1 MACYKCPVSSSL
13 MGPDCKTPHVER
25 KKKEEPEYKI
35 CEAIEP
41 TWSAVIC
48 DGSGLKA
55 YNLFIDISTN
65 GGLT

>member
-1 MACYKCPVSSSL
+1 
-13 MGPDCKTPHVER
+13 MGPDCKTPHVEG

-35 CEAIEP
+35 CEAIGP

-55 YNLFIDISTN
+55 YNLFIDMSTN